1 MTLNEHA
8 EEQSALRNHTI
19 AIYGDNSITE
29 GLLNS
34 GNIQH
39 PIGSVIEVAAFNPTN
54 TTYNINSSTFQVFGH
69 SSTAGAGNA
78 SLCNVSFS
86 NSSSCS
92 SRNGVELDSV
102 SKTFLLSLVTLG
114 VIFNFF

>member
-8 EEQSALRNHTI
+8 EGQSALRNHTI
-19 AIYGDNSITE
+19 AIYDDNSIIE
-29 GLLNS
+29 DLSNS

-39 PIGSVIEVAAFNPTN
+39 PIGSVIDVASLNPTN
-54 TTYNINSSTFQVFGH
+54 TTYNINSSTVQVFGH

-78 SLCNVSFS
+78 SLYNVSFS
-86 NSSSCS
+86 NSTSCS

-102 SKTFLLSLVTLG
+102 SKTFLLSLVALG